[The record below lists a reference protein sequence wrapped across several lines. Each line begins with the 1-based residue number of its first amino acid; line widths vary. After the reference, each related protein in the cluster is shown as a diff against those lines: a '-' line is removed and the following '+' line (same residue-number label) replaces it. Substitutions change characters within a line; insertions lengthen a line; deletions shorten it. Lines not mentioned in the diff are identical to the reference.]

1 MLIIRTRSNVKFA
14 QPHIWWK
21 KALNFPSHMVSLQGS
36 GCKPPAL
43 SPLCASPL
51 ELLGPSSSCTHS
63 LGFECWLSA
72 WAFWFNMSVWGTFKN
87 SIYYLSNTVTTS
99 FFCFR
104 SLGLNTVTAYQRAKV
119 SALKIVNLGMGNPPS
134 SNQQSKEQRCSIDEV
149 ASVQV
154 DLEPPPQQ
162 RSPLS
167 LASSIPVPPQ
177 TPI

>member
-1 MLIIRTRSNVKFA
+1 MVGRGKLLNLLKCEKSQCECECWFSRVLIIRTRSNVKFA

-99 FFCFR
+99 FFASGPWDSTLSR
-104 SLGLNTVTAYQRAKV
+104 PT
-119 SALKIVNLGMGNPPS
+119 
-134 SNQQSKEQRCSIDEV
+134 KEPRCR
-149 ASVQV
+149 
-154 DLEPPPQQ
+154 P
-162 RSPLS
+162 
-167 LASSIPVPPQ
+167 
-177 TPI
+177 